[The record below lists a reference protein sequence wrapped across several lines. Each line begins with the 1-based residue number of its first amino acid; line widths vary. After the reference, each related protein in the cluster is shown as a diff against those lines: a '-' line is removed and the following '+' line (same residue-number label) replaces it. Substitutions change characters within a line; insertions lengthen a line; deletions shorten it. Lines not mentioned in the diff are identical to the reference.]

1 MERVH
6 RSPIWG
12 TAWLVSEG
20 AGKLITSRPI
30 HSIFPDV
37 VSDLIDWSRGAWVI
51 EVLKQHLWPCDVERV
66 IQVPIGTLTSIDG
79 SYWFFSNHGKFT
91 VMSCY
96 YYILGQA
103 LAANTSPSRS
113 SNILSMKEWKW
124 MWGLQ
129 TTPKKF
135 ELFYGTR
142 VTTSFQ
148 LKSHWF
154 IEIWEEIPS
163 VRSARWASKP
173 HLIIFLNVN
182 QWCVYGGS
190 HHLLYDYL
198 RTMQT
203 LLLGSDCLGVGWRK
217 KRWHWQVI
225 YASGCGGLETRWFM
239 GRMVE

>member
-163 VRSARWASKP
+163 VRSVGWASTT
-173 HLIIFLNVN
+173 
-182 QWCVYGGS
+182 S
-190 HHLLYDYL
+190 HPFFECESMVRVWREPPFALRLPSDHANFASWFRLL
-198 RTMQT
+198 R
-203 LLLGSDCLGVGWRK
+203 S
-217 KRWHWQVI
+217 
-225 YASGCGGLETRWFM
+225 
-239 GRMVE
+239 RMAEEEVALAGDIC